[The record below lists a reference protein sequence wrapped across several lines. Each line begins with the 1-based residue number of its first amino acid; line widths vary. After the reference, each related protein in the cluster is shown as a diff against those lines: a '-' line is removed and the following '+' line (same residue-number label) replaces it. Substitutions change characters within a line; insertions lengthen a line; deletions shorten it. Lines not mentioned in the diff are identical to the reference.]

1 MSIPL
6 YRISQI
12 SSVWNA
18 LASDNRKYITRIYKE
33 RFFIMNWIKKQ
44 RKHLRL
50 WVQVLFT
57 ALTNGYVIGFTE
69 GKIYRGTSKKLCVPG
84 LNCYSCPGAIGS
96 CPIGSLQAVLGS
108 KNYKFSFYVIGFLM
122 IFGSLMGRFV
132 CGWLCPFGLVQDLL
146 HKIPLFHK
154 KKNLPRHRF
163 LRYGKYLVL
172 VVFVI
177 LLPMTV
183 VGVTGMGDPWFCKY
197 ICPSGTLFGG
207 LPLLASNPTLRA
219 AAGWLFS
226 WKTLL
231 LVAIV
236 LLSIRYY
243 RPFCK
248 YLCPL
253 GALYGLF
260 NPVSL
265 YRLRVDQSKC
275 VHCGKCQQV
284 CGMDIPVWEKP
295 NSVECIRCGSCKASC
310 PTGAIHS
317 SLEGL
322 RVDPYKGLDLKEKKE
337 RHI

>member
-146 HKIPLFHK
+146 HKIPFVK
-154 KKNLPRHRF
+154 KIKKVPFDRY
-163 LRYGKYLVL
+163 LRYLKYVIL

-177 LLPMTV
+177 AMP
-183 VGVTGMGDPWFCKY
+183 
-197 ICPSGTLFGG
+197 
-207 LPLLASNPTLRA
+207 
-219 AAGWLFS
+219 
-226 WKTLL
+226 LL
-231 LVAIV
+231 LVGESGYD
-236 LLSIRYY
+236 LSVRHTARRYSAC
-243 RPFCK
+243 CK
-248 YLCPL
+248 KS
-253 GALYGLF
+253 GASACHRLF
-260 NPVSL
+260 IWVEGQHPCHSSYFIYN
-265 YRLRVDQSKC
+265 
-275 VHCGKCQQV
+275 
-284 CGMDIPVWEKP
+284 DIPPILQVFMSTWCDLWYFQP
-295 NSVECIRCGSCKASC
+295 VFTL
-310 PTGAIHS
+310 P
-317 SLEGL
+317 L
-322 RVDPYKGLDLKEKKE
+322 RD
-337 RHI
+337 